1 MYNLTK
7 NYTWKIIAL
16 EFAIVLLFL
25 SKPSSKSSFMM
36 FESTVINSLYFV
48 IALHLMKYMFV
59 HSFLFCTI
67 QSLPWEFL

>member
-48 IALHLMKYMFV
+48 IALHL
-59 HSFLFCTI
+59 I
-67 QSLPWEFL
+67 